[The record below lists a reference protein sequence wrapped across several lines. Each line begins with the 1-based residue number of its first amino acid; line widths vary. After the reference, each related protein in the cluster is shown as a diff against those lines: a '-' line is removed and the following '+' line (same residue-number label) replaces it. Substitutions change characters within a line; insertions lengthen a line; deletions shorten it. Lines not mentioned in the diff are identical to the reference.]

1 MKKISNLI
9 ILLVALIVFLND
21 SSTYL
26 IADHLDKYDGE
37 INLKGTIINGTN
49 PNIIS
54 EYQISL
60 MSTQNSSTE
69 LIEIDSKTTS
79 SNFEFSKIN
88 IDESFTYFLMITHQ
102 EIPTIVFLEEIDDQ
116 YEVDI
121 VVHDRAFTPEDIS
134 IIDYSI
140 MIPHLSP
147 ESDVVSILGLISFE
161 NIGNKTFY
169 ADLSDPNLSGLNL
182 LRFSLPENFENLSV
196 DSDLPPGNV
205 MQIPTGF
212 ALSNPVPPGQHQVLY
227 SYSMPRNTT
236 SINYTIRL
244 PFGAKKFKLLAP
256 EKTDINKNEI
266 LTNELTEVDE
276 KIYEVLSGNNIKN
289 GEIINIQINKIA
301 TPTFYDKFLSFT
313 KKNSI
318 SVLIGTSSATI
329 LLILIFLSIYR
340 NTQRNYKHE
349 DEENELIEKILKLD
363 ERFKNKQIEQEEY
376 IILRNSYKKRIKGK
390 I

>member
-9 ILLVALIVFLND
+9 ILLVALIIFLND

-37 INLKGTIINGTN
+37 INLKGTIVNGTN
-49 PNIIS
+49 PNIIY

-212 ALSNPVPPGQHQVLY
+212 ALSNPVPPGQHQILY

-236 SINYTIRL
+236 SINYTVRL

-256 EKTDINKNEI
+256 ENTDINKNEI

>member
-9 ILLVALIVFLND
+9 ILLVALIIFLND

-37 INLKGTIINGTN
+37 INLKGTIVNGTN
-49 PNIIS
+49 PNIIY

-116 YEVDI
+116 YEIDI

-147 ESDVVSILGLISFE
+147 ESDVISILGLISFE

-212 ALSNPVPPGQHQVLY
+212 ALSNPVPPGQHQILY

-236 SINYTIRL
+236 SINYTVRL

>member
-147 ESDVVSILGLISFE
+147 ESDVISILGLISFE

>member
-147 ESDVVSILGLISFE
+147 ESDVISILGLISFE

-212 ALSNPVPPGQHQVLY
+212 ALSNPVPPGQYQVLY
-227 SYSMPRNTT
+227 SYSMPSNTT
-236 SINYTIRL
+236 SMNYNIKL

-256 EKTDINKNEI
+256 DKTDIDNHQVLIKES
-266 LTNELTEVDE
+266 TQVDE
-276 KIYEVLSGNNIKN
+276 KIYEVLKGADIKKGETINIK
-289 GEIINIQINKIA
+289 INKIA
-301 TPTFYDKFLSFT
+301 TPNFYDKFSSFVE
-313 KKNSI
+313 KNSI
-318 SVLIGTSSATI
+318 SVLIGTSSALI
-329 LLILIFLSIYR
+329 LLIIISLSVYR
-340 NTQRNYKHE
+340 NIQRDSTAKNN
-349 DEENELIEKILKLD
+349 DDRLIKKILGLD
-363 ERFKNKQIEQEEY
+363 ERFKNNQIEEEEY
-376 IILRNSYKKRIKGK
+376 IILRNNYKKRIKGK
-390 I
+390 F

>member
-212 ALSNPVPPGQHQVLY
+212 ALSNPVPPGQHQILY

-340 NTQRNYKHE
+340 NTQRNYKYE

>member
-9 ILLVALIVFLND
+9 ILLVVLIIFLND

-49 PNIIS
+49 PNIIY

-212 ALSNPVPPGQHQVLY
+212 ALSNPVPPGQHQILY